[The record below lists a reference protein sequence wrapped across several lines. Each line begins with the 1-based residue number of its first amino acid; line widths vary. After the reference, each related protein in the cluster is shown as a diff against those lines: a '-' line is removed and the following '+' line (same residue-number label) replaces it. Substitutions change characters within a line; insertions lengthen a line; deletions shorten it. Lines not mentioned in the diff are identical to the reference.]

1 MECVRLTETT
11 AGAAAGSRECD
22 AERLGLIHR
31 PGKIQKLSHESLKSV
46 LSRESRRSTHSVRFL
61 PCAARHR
68 PASPASSRSRTALT
82 RRGPRLPRRGIVG
95 LRHLARLAPPRAD
108 MRTREAPHV
117 LAVAAP
123 RSPCRMVSQR
133 ASLAARGAQDHEKIR
148 TREAMSVLRRKKSAA
163 LSRCST
169 LGRQQAARG
178 HVADGQ
184 HADDSD
190 SLDAKALPRCRAAR
204 SGICCMQ
211 SRPSSQASTC
221 KASDSAKVHSPPR
234 LTRRPD
240 SLAAVRLKPP

>member
-1 MECVRLTETT
+1 
-11 AGAAAGSRECD
+11 
-22 AERLGLIHR
+22 
-31 PGKIQKLSHESLKSV
+31 
-46 LSRESRRSTHSVRFL
+46 
-61 PCAARHR
+61 
-68 PASPASSRSRTALT
+68 
-82 RRGPRLPRRGIVG
+82 
-95 LRHLARLAPPRAD
+95 
-108 MRTREAPHV
+108 
-117 LAVAAP
+117 
-123 RSPCRMVSQR
+123 
-133 ASLAARGAQDHEKIR
+133 
-148 TREAMSVLRRKKSAA
+148 MSVLRRKKSAA

-169 LGRQQAARG
+169 RGRQQAARG